1 MSFIVGSIIIGGA
14 VALAGVTTASI
25 SANAAKKE
33 RFKQDDIASTQEQML
48 ADLEANRPAFKNPY
62 ENMQNQFKDLNNPYA
77 NLTVATEA
85 FKMEAEQADQ
95 ALANSLDVMMETG
108 QAAGGATALAQMALQ
123 SKRGIAASIQAQET
137 QNRKMAAQ
145 GSAQVAMAKAQGAQR
160 VDELRAKGNA
170 AEQQDAIGFHEQK
183 MSRAAGL
190 MENAQQNSKD
200 AQAARAASIAGISD
214 SIAAGASV
222 TASLGNFGGQKKK
235 PNAEIGAYNPL
246 DDLDVLADYEPGG
259 RFFGQ

>member
-1 MSFIVGSIIIGGA
+1 MSFIAGA
-14 VALAGVTTASI
+14 ILISAGVAAAAGVTVSSI
-25 SANAAKKE
+25 NANQAKKE
-33 RFKQDDIASTQEQML
+33 RLRQEDIASTQEQML
-48 ADLEANRPAFKNPY
+48 ADLEASRPEFKNQY

-108 QAAGGATALAQMALQ
+108 QAAGGATALAQAALQ

-145 GSAQVAMAKAQGAQR
+145 GEANVALQKAQGAQR
-160 VDELRAKGNA
+160 VDELRARGDA
-170 AEQQDAIGFHEQK
+170 MEQQDAIGFHEQK

-190 MENAQQNSKD
+190 MENAQQNAKD
-200 AQAARAASIAGISD
+200 AQAARTAAIMGIGD
-214 SIAAGASV
+214 SIASGAAMV
-222 TASLGNFGGQKKK
+222 G
-235 PNAEIGAYNPL
+235 GAYSSG
-246 DDLDVLADYEPGG
+246 VMGKKE
-259 RFFGQ
+259 